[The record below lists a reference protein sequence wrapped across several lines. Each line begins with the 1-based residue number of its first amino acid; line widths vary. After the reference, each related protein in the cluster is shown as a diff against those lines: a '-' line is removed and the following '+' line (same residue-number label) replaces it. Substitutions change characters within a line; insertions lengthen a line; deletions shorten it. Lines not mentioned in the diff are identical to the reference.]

1 MPLLGI
7 VKYTSRIGKLL
18 DSALQTIVSDK
29 SVVSG
34 IESVD
39 TYLMA
44 IGFGGYCFRAKSVE
58 YSSNEQMQYV
68 RGLLLSYWYHFY
80 T

>member
-18 DSALQTIVSDK
+18 DSALQTIVSNK
-29 SVVSG
+29 SDVSSV
-34 IESVD
+34 ESVD

-44 IGFGGYCFRAKSVE
+44 IGFGSCCYCA
-58 YSSNEQMQYV
+58 
-68 RGLLLSYWYHFY
+68 
-80 T
+80 

>member
-44 IGFGGYCFRAKSVE
+44 IGFGGYCFRA
-58 YSSNEQMQYV
+58 
-68 RGLLLSYWYHFY
+68 
-80 T
+80 